1 MVARPGA
8 IRVQEKGFPE
18 LGSFLHLAS
27 EPGKLREPIIE
38 KLLIGEPSELV
49 DSFGRWTQHA

>member
-8 IRVQEKGFPE
+8 IRVQEKGLPG

-27 EPGKLREPIIE
+27 EPRKLREPIIIE
-38 KLLIGEPSELV
+38 KLLIGEPSPRARAS
-49 DSFGRWTQHA
+49 DRK